1 MNHYYGFS
9 LRKVQTES
17 PPQNTNATDDAEIN
31 YRVQLY
37 DEVLGYSYNGDGRRI
52 RKGTLID
59 TGNTQLIFAPESK
72 YELLFGK
79 SGEVYQRLLVT
90 KAMTAAFSRSF
101 IFSREF
107 LSELRGQ
114 DNDDP
119 EFTFNRNILERMVQY
134 GNIELFVI
142 GTDNSG
148 MISMN
153 ALPLAF
159 KYRHGNSG
167 AVGNAMIPL
176 NGPSEISD
184 DAYTIINDVV
194 EDMNIVLTQIVPGL
208 TISVQDLGPTLL
220 KSGAKGHMIQLMA
233 DKNSKKIPLK
243 YESEGIKKIISVLQ
257 LFIVMYNN
265 ASITVAIDELDSGI
279 FEYLLGELLR
289 ILSEKG
295 KGQMIFTSHNL
306 RSLETLDRGFIAFTT
321 TNPDNRYLRLTNI
334 KSNNNLRD
342 FYFRDIVL
350 GEQSEEVYESTNNAE
365 IVMPRSHSHSERR
378 VR

>member
-17 PPQNTNATDDAEIN
+17 PQNTNATDDAEIN

-79 SGEVYQRLLVT
+79 SGEVYQRLLVA
-90 KAMTAAFSRSF
+90 KAMTAAFSQSF

-167 AVGNAMIPL
+167 AVGNVMIPL

-208 TISVQDLGPTLL
+208 TISVQDPGPTLL
-220 KSGAKGHMIQLMA
+220 KSGAKEHTIQLMS

-265 ASITVAIDELDSGI
+265 ASITVDIDESGFYPERECAYHGFGWSVPGSPGI
-279 FEYLLGELLR
+279 YWHACGGGLYAGPAGECCGGHEPIYQR
-289 ILSEKG
+289 AKG
-295 KGQMIFTSHNL
+295 
-306 RSLETLDRGFIAFTT
+306 
-321 TNPDNRYLRLTNI
+321 NR
-334 KSNNNLRD
+334 
-342 FYFRDIVL
+342 
-350 GEQSEEVYESTNNAE
+350 A
-365 IVMPRSHSHSERR
+365 
-378 VR
+378 